1 METEK
6 IKGIIFF
13 AIAGIFLLYAFYSGG
28 DIKTFLSVVIFFVC
42 GFIGIMYLKGKKEE
56 KKKKKKI
63 KRGSRK

>member
-1 METEK
+1 MKTEN
-6 IKGIIFF
+6 IKAIIFF

-42 GFIGIMYLKGKKEE
+42 GFMGFLYLKGKKEE
-56 KKKKKKI
+56 NKKKKI